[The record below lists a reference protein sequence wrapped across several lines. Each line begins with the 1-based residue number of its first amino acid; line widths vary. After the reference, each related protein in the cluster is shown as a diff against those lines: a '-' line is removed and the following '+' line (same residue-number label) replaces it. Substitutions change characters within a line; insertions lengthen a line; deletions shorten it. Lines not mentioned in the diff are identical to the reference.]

1 MSNYK
6 IGDKLVLE
14 ITGDGERM
22 SVTNLNI
29 CIPNE
34 ELDKLDRLDS
44 DYVNEHYGMLQD
56 EAYEQGLGYAWELAK
71 KLENLGRKTL
81 YEIFKIEDVRVID
94 ILETHTMPEVI
105 AKIEGYE
112 KTHFQRG
119 DEVILVD
126 TDEKALFY
134 GESDDKDKGWFLI
147 KDHIVPGKVFYA
159 EAEKTGKRVN
169 IDSIFEGM
177 DDDEDLD

>member
-56 EAYEQGLGYAWELAK
+56 EAYEQGLECAWEMAK
-71 KLENLGRKTL
+71 KICVRPENGGIECDDIYKLFEVDTCWKVLTQYTPQRVLHKL
-81 YEIFKIEDVRVID
+81 RAYEDSKIEAGDVVMINNTDMMYVVISSEEFEGD
-94 ILETHTMPEVI
+94 I
-105 AKIEGYE
+105 YY
-112 KTHFQRG
+112 RG
-119 DEVILVD
+119 FTEN
-126 TDEKALFY
+126 
-134 GESDDKDKGWFLI
+134 
-147 KDHIVPGKVFYA
+147 GKFITQNNVT
-159 EAEKTGKRVN
+159 KTGKH
-169 IDSIFEGM
+169 IDIKSILKQIGE
-177 DDDEDLD
+177 

>member
-56 EAYEQGLGYAWELAK
+56 EAYEQGLECAWEMAKKICVSPENGGIECDDIYKLFEVDTCWKVLAQYTPQEALAK
-71 KLENLGRKTL
+71 LKA
-81 YEIFKIEDVRVID
+81 YEEQKG
-94 ILETHTMPEVI
+94 LT
-105 AKIEGYE
+105 
-112 KTHFQRG
+112 RG
-119 DEVILVD
+119 DEVICID
-126 TDEKALFY
+126 TDEKAIFF
-134 GESDDKDKGWFLI
+134 GKSEGSEEGWFLM
-147 KDHIVPGKVFYA
+147 KEYDVPQRIMLNTVK
-159 EAEKTGKRVN
+159 KTGKH
-169 IDSIFEGM
+169 IDCLEQIGE
-177 DDDEDLD
+177 